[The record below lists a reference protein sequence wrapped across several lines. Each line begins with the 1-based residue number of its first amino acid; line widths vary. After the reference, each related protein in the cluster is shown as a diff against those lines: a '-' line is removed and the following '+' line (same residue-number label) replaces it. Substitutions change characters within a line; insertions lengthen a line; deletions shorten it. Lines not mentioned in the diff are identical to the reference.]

1 MGNNRISTGKRYFL
15 LRATEVYRIPLPR
28 LTANQHSSA
37 RSHTASPEFH
47 FSGAIP
53 VFRLTMP
60 ARGVMFLKSQHPNHI
75 SGGDCIMWIGISA
88 GIAAAFFQDCG
99 YVCSRLYVKKQ
110 NHTSWN
116 LLLYTQILMG
126 GVSLLLLP
134 FLWDAQALS
143 GAAFILPLLLSAGGS
158 VFGQFFFFRSEKH
171 IEPARISSMMA
182 LRVVLLAVIS
192 ALFLGE
198 RYDWMQIAGIILA
211 PLSAFVI
218 NWENGRIRLGGM
230 QWLGAA
236 LLFYCV
242 SDLSVK
248 YMIDG
253 IHTGNI
259 FHSSL
264 LALCFVNILLG
275 AAALPFMRGKW
286 KLHEITG
293 TVPFASS
300 WLLKQFFLYSCYA
313 LIGPVHGNVILTIR
327 GPLAIVITLI
337 LLKLH
342 VQDLDSA
349 TGAKIWFRRSIA
361 TILMVA
367 AILLY
372 TLH

>member
-1 MGNNRISTGKRYFL
+1 
-15 LRATEVYRIPLPR
+15 
-28 LTANQHSSA
+28 
-37 RSHTASPEFH
+37 
-47 FSGAIP
+47 
-53 VFRLTMP
+53 
-60 ARGVMFLKSQHPNHI
+60 
-75 SGGDCIMWIGISA
+75 MWIGISA

-99 YVCSRLYVKKQ
+99 YVCSRLYVRKQ

-253 IHTGNI
+253 IHTDNI

-349 TGAKIWFRRSIA
+349 AGAKIWFRRSIA

-367 AILLY
+367 AFLLY